1 MKKPKNQTAEVLF
14 ELIEKQKVSRL
25 MFLKNTGILNV
36 TARIAD
42 LRIRHGIPIKCEK
55 VKTTNKHGRVITYG
69 VWSLESNI
77 DELTY
82 HIINK

>member
-1 MKKPKNQTAEVLF
+1 MKKPNNQTAEVLF
-14 ELIEKQKVSRL
+14 ELIEKEKVSRL

-36 TARIAD
+36 AD

-69 VWSLESNI
+69 VWSLENI
-77 DELTY
+77 DLEKY
-82 HIINK
+82 NKINK